1 MSITFRILWSI
12 DVLVACVAA
21 WFFVVGI
28 ADGSVSSFNFALW
41 LGLLGAVAA
50 VVWGSLAL
58 ARAGRTRQ
66 AIGASVILA
75 LPAIGFALILAV
87 ATLSGARWN

>member
-1 MSITFRILWSI
+1 MTIAFRILWSI

-21 WFFVVGI
+21 WFFVVGL

-41 LGLLGAVAA
+41 LAVLGAVAA
-50 VVWGSLAL
+50 VVWGSRAL
-58 ARAGRTRQ
+58 ERAGRTRQ
-66 AIGASVILA
+66 AIGVSLVLA
-75 LPAIGFALILAV
+75 LPALGFALILTV